1 MRIGIVGVGHIGT
14 VIAAELGNRGHEIVA
29 VDLDTVKIDN
39 LRLGIPPISE
49 PGLKEL
55 VLKAN
60 SLGKMLYTC
69 NFSDLKQCE
78 MILVAVGTPLGVE
91 GPNLTPLFSACE
103 QINSIVN
110 NDCTVVIKSTV
121 PPGTTK
127 KIASEVLGRAN
138 FRVAFVPE
146 RLAEGSAIGEFR
158 SLPMVIGGQT
168 PSDSKYISQLWEELG
183 FETIIV
189 SDSTAAELVKLAD
202 NAWIDLNIAFGQ
214 ELAKV
219 CDVLQTDVLSV
230 ISAAN
235 TLKKGSSFVN
245 ILTPS
250 VGVGGYCLTKDPYFL
265 HDFARGIGVEISLSY
280 SSRKI
285 NEGAPMYLFMRAL
298 GLLDQSKQ
306 NTMLVV
312 GIAFKNNTGDVRN
325 SPAIEFIRIAQSFG
339 ISVKWYDPMVLQEDL
354 PDELRSIRLNDLPN
368 EKFDLLANLAAH
380 DNYTKVDIDFCLR
393 FLQND
398 GIFIDGRRFMNAFEI
413 ESLKKIGIRYVGA
426 GRGKSE

>member
-1 MRIGIVGVGHIGT
+1 LRIGIVGAGHIGT
-14 VIAAELGNRGHEIVA
+14 VIAAELGTRGHEIVA
-29 VDLDTVKIDN
+29 LDLDTVKIEN
-39 LRLGIPPISE
+39 LRNGIPPISE
-49 PGLKEL
+49 PGLEDL

-60 SLGKMLYTC
+60 SLGKMIYTC
-69 NFSDLKQCE
+69 NYSDLSQCE
-78 MILVAVGTPLGVE
+78 MILIAVGTPLGSD
-91 GPNLTPLFSACE
+91 GPDLRPLFGACE
-103 QINSIVN
+103 QINSAVT
-110 NDCTVVIKSTV
+110 NDCTIVIKSTV

-127 KIASEVLGRAN
+127 KIADDVFGRSN

-146 RLAEGSAIGEFR
+146 RLAEGNAIREFR

-168 PSDSKYISQLWEELG
+168 SEDSIYISRLWESLG

-214 ELAKV
+214 ELAKI

-265 HDFARGIGVEISLSY
+265 HDFATSIGVEVSLSY

-285 NEGAPMYLFMRAL
+285 NEGAPMYLFMRSL
-298 GLLDQSKQ
+298 KLLDQSKQ

-312 GIAFKNNTGDVRN
+312 GIAFKNNSGDVRN
-325 SPAIEFIRIAQSFG
+325 SPAIDFIRIAQSFG
-339 ISVKWYDPMVLQEDL
+339 ITVSWYDPMVLPEDVPNDL
-354 PDELRSIRLNDLPN
+354 CSIRLNKLPDQKY
-368 EKFDLLANLAAH
+368 EIVANLAAH
-380 DNYTKVDIDFCLR
+380 DNFTKVDIAFCAKHLKSG
-393 FLQND
+393 
-398 GIFIDGRRFMNAFEI
+398 GIFIDGRRFMSITEI
-413 ESLKKIGIRYVGA
+413 ELLRKVGIRYVGA
-426 GRGKSE
+426 GRGKTE